1 LPHPCGRRSQSAEV
15 AKVQLIRRIHLVV
28 AWAFVAGLV
37 IQVFLAGR
45 GVFESAA
52 RFKDHAGWG
61 YMLGLIPIILVLL
74 AVAGRLGRRQVF
86 YAIAL
91 FGMFILQSVLVALRD
106 SQPTVAALHPVNGF
120 AILLVAIFSAREAWA
135 ARGTQDSTAAVT
147 AAEPASGSG
156 VG

>member
-1 LPHPCGRRSQSAEV
+1 MQV
-15 AKVQLIRRIHLVV
+15 IRRAHLVV

-45 GVFESAA
+45 GVFENAE

-61 YMLGLIPIILVLL
+61 YTIGLLPIVLL
-74 AVAGRLGRRQVF
+74 ALAAAGRLGRRQVI

-91 FGMFILQSVLVALRD
+91 FGMFILQSVLVAMRD

-120 AILLVAIFSAREAWA
+120 AILLVAILCAREAWLERNVSEPIA
-135 ARGTQDSTAAVT
+135 AATT
-147 AAEPASGSG
+147 EPATGASTN
-156 VG
+156 